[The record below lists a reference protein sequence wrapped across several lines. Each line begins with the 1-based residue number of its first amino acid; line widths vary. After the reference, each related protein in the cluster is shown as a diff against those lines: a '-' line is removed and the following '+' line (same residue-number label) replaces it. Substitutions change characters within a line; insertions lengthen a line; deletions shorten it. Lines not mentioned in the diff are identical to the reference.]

1 MDYAEIR
8 LSGSGGQGMG
18 LAGRIFSESAIAE
31 GYNVCQTQSY
41 GPEARGGASRTDII
55 VSRKKILFPNCRN
68 LDVLLAMN
76 QESSDKFS
84 CSVREDGMVLVDSTY
99 VDQPPEANRVYEY
112 ELTKTSLNT
121 FKIPLAANL
130 IALGMIAALTR
141 YFSLESWTDSIRRT
155 VPEKYRDLNLDA
167 FELGHREGREILHVE
182 EGRLPVAYDRKRPVP
197 ECIKERFDGRTSAGS
212 GKNGGA
218 AKGKGGK
225 GSKKKTT
232 KKKGGG
238 KKK

>member
-18 LAGRIFSESAIAE
+18 LAGRIFSESAITE

-55 VSRKKILFPNCRN
+55 FSCHQILFPNCRN

-84 CSVREDGMVLVDSTY
+84 DSVREDGLILVDSTY
-99 VDQPPEANRVYEY
+99 VDQPPEGNRVYEY
-112 ELTKTSLNT
+112 RLTKTSMET

-130 IALGMIAALTR
+130 IALGIIAALTR

-155 VPEKYRDLNLDA
+155 VPPKFRELNLDA

-182 EGRLPVAYDRKRPVP
+182 EGRVPVAYDRKRPVP
-197 ECIKERFDGRTSAGS
+197 ECIKERFEDRRRAS
-212 GKNGGA
+212 
-218 AKGKGGK
+218 GKGGGSRK
-225 GSKKKTT
+225 SNKRKKDSSKKK
-232 KKKGGG
+232 KKSGG
-238 KKK
+238 K

>member
-1 MDYAEIR
+1 
-8 LSGSGGQGMG
+8 
-18 LAGRIFSESAIAE
+18 
-31 GYNVCQTQSY
+31 
-41 GPEARGGASRTDII
+41 
-55 VSRKKILFPNCRN
+55 
-68 LDVLLAMN
+68 
-76 QESSDKFS
+76 
-84 CSVREDGMVLVDSTY
+84 MVLVDSTY

>member
-18 LAGRIFSESAIAE
+18 LAGRIVSESAITE

-55 VSRKKILFPNCRN
+55 FSCDRILFPNCRH

-84 CSVREDGMVLVDSTY
+84 GAVREDGLILVDSTY
-99 VDQPPEANRVYEY
+99 VDQPPEGNRVYEY
-112 ELTKTSLNT
+112 RLTKTSLET

-130 IALGMIAALTR
+130 IALGIIAALTR

-155 VPEKYRDLNLDA
+155 VPPKFRELNLDA

-182 EGRLPVAYDRKRPVP
+182 EGRVPVAYDRKKPVP
-197 ECIKERFDGRTSAGS
+197 ACIRKRFEDRRAS
-212 GKNGGA
+212 
-218 AKGKGGK
+218 GKGG
-225 GSKKKTT
+225 GSKKSAKRSKGSS
-232 KKKGGG
+232 KKKKKPGG
-238 KKK
+238 K